1 MIKVYFLSS
10 CSTCKSIL
18 KTWNLRDGLTT
29 IDIKKAPLDEKD
41 LKELYSISN
50 NYEVLFN
57 KRAIMVRDVKKKIT
71 IFKENDYKKLLL
83 SHYSFLKRPVLL
95 INKKLFIGNS
105 KETVSQAVLEL
116 KKNFN

>member
-10 CSTCKSIL
+10 YSTCKSIL

-29 IDIKKAPLDEKD
+29 IDIKTAPLDEKD

-57 KRAIMVRDVKKKIT
+57 KRAIMFRDVKKKIT

-95 INKKLFIGNS
+95 ITKKLFVGNS
-105 KETVSQAVLEL
+105 KETVTQAILEL
-116 KKNFN
+116 KKKFN

>member
-1 MIKVYFLSS
+1 M
-10 CSTCKSIL
+10 
-18 KTWNLRDGLTT
+18 
-29 IDIKKAPLDEKD
+29 
-41 LKELYSISN
+41 
-50 NYEVLFN
+50 FN
-57 KRAIMVRDVKKKIT
+57 KRAIMFRDVKKKIT
-71 IFKENDYKKLLL
+71 IFKENDYKKLIL